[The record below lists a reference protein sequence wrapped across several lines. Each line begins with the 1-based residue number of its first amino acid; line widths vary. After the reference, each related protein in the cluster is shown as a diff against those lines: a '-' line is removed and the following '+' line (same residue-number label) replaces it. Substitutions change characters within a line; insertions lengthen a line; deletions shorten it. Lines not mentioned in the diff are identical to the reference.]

1 MKNKKGFTL
10 MEMLIVVAII
20 AVLVAVAMPTVMN
33 INEKSKESVD
43 EANLRAA
50 YAQILADSM
59 LKTQNPPRNSDNG
72 QISYD
77 YDNANSIFKAIITA
91 QQKDPSGWVINKGSK
106 TTLIGSV
113 YAVEAIANPN
123 KWTITCDIDNA
134 TVEIK
139 PENN

>member
-1 MKNKKGFTL
+1 

-20 AVLVAVAMPTVMN
+20 AVLVAVAMPAVMN

-59 LKTQNPPRNSDNG
+59 LNTQNPPRSSDNG
-72 QISYD
+72 QIFYD
-77 YDNANSIFKAIITA
+77 YDIENSIYKATVTA
-91 QQKDPSGWVINKGSK
+91 NQKDPSGWVINNGSK
-106 TTLIGSV
+106 TTLIGTV
-113 YAVEAIANPN
+113 HEVEAIANPN
-123 KWTITCDIDNA
+123 QWTITCDVDNA

-139 PENN
+139 PDNN